1 MMISIAISMI
11 IRMITSM
18 IISRGYAKSHQP
30 SHPAMRRQGKQEEID
45 AGEEEVEEQRIEYT
59 KV

>member
-1 MMISIAISMI
+1 MN
-11 IRMITSM
+11 
-18 IISRGYAKSHQP
+18 ISRGYAKSHQP

-45 AGEEEVEEQRIEYT
+45 AGEEEVEEQRIGYT